1 MVGHEHLLGIDVGT
15 TRVKALVIDHDG
27 RVVGTG
33 VAETAFETVGRN
45 VEMSVDSLRAAIRAA
60 FIATDT
66 DPKAIAGIGFDSMGE
81 TGAPF
86 DGSGRIVGPLIAW
99 HDPRGEKVVHR
110 LDKLFGQ
117 GLPARAGQATR
128 VQSSIA
134 KIGWFIQHGVEVRRW
149 LGVSEL
155 GLWMLTGVE
164 ATERS
169 LACRTGAFDIRSRT
183 FIPEVIEAT
192 GAPAGIFADVL
203 PAGAAHGVT
212 TREGA
217 AWLGVRAGVP
227 VTVAGHDHMVG
238 AVGVGILDSDLLDSI
253 GTAETLVRYVPAS
266 IDISKAVAIRAD
278 VSIDPSSD
286 RLALMA
292 GDLRPGRI
300 IEAARQALGEAS
312 FEELETLSTVPA
324 ASSDGG
330 AREGQVF
337 LEQLRSQ
344 EATRAP
350 EGPIGV
356 RWRGLIE
363 AMAAYMWHIAED
375 FDLLAPSPS
384 RIVLIGGGARSD
396 TWARAKLR
404 LAGLPVVRSRVEAAA
419 YGSALFAGVAAGAW
433 RSVSEAP
440 RHRLEEVLAE
450 PVGPR

>member
-1 MVGHEHLLGIDVGT
+1 
-15 TRVKALVIDHDG
+15 
-27 RVVGTG
+27 
-33 VAETAFETVGRN
+33 VAESPFETVGRN

-60 FIATDT
+60 FIATDA
-66 DPKAIAGIGFDSMGE
+66 DPKAIAGIAFDSMGE

-99 HDPRGEKVVHR
+99 HDPRGEKVMHR
-110 LDKLFGQ
+110 LDKLFGA
-117 GLPARAGQATR
+117 GLPARVGQATR

-134 KIGWFIQHGVEVRRW
+134 KIGWFIQHGAEVRRW

-169 LACRTGAFDIRSRT
+169 LACRTGAFDIRART
-183 FIPEVIEAT
+183 FIPEVIEAA

-203 PAGAAHGVT
+203 PAGAAHGVVS
-212 TREGA
+212 REGA
-217 AWLGVRAGVP
+217 AWLGIRSGIP

-238 AVGVGILDSDLLDSI
+238 AIGVGILDSDLLDSI

-266 IDISKAVAIRAD
+266 VDIAKAVGIGAD
-278 VSIDPSSD
+278 VSIDPSSE

-300 IEAARQALGEAS
+300 VESARQILGEAS
-312 FEELETLSTVPA
+312 FEELETLSTAPHGTIESGVG
-324 ASSDGG
+324 DGQ
-330 AREGQVF
+330 AF

-356 RWRGLIE
+356 RWRGLVE
-363 AMAAYMWHIAED
+363 AMAAYMWRVAED
-375 FDLLAPSPS
+375 FDLLAPRPT

-433 RSVSEAP
+433 PSVAEAP

-450 PVGPR
+450 AAAPR